1 MSTPRPF
8 IVYARERGRV
18 RVVAYNRRHAVVAAA
33 IRLGLTESE
42 TREVTSWAVSEQQTN
57 QNIFDGAKT
66 TAGQQTTTNN
76 PTATER
82 TAQNAN

>member
-33 IRLGLTESE
+33 VRLGLTESE
-42 TREVTSWAVSEQQTN
+42 TREVTSWAVKEQQTN
-57 QNIFDGAKT
+57 QNIFDNT
-66 TAGQQTTTNN
+66 NPNTNNTTTGVN
-76 PTATER
+76 P
-82 TAQNAN
+82 

>member
-33 IRLGLTESE
+33 IRLGLKESE
-42 TREVTSWAVSEQQTN
+42 CGAVTSWAVKEQQTN
-57 QNIFDGAKT
+57 DNIFDNQTNNNANN
-66 TAGQQTTTNN
+66 TTTGVN
-76 PTATER
+76 P
-82 TAQNAN
+82 

>member
-33 IRLGLTESE
+33 IRLGLKESE
-42 TREVTSWAVSEQQTN
+42 CGAVTSWAVVEQQTN
-57 QNIFDGAKT
+57 ANIFDNT
-66 TAGQQTTTNN
+66 NPNTNNTTTGVN
-76 PTATER
+76 P
-82 TAQNAN
+82 

>member
-42 TREVTSWAVSEQQTN
+42 TREVTSWAVTEQQTN
-57 QNIFDGAKT
+57 DNIFDNT
-66 TAGQQTTTNN
+66 T
-76 PTATER
+76 TATER
-82 TAQNAN
+82 TARNAN